1 MLTLTQRNLPNPNT
15 LVTLS
20 LHLTAEERTRSRHRF
35 TTEDGIAV
43 CLRLPRGTVLN
54 NGDILTDDD
63 NSSLIRIIAKPEPV
77 YTVVAESPLL
87 LIRAAYHLGNRHVP
101 VEVTPNYLRLS
112 PDPVLKT
119 MLIQLGL
126 RIDEEV
132 VPFQPELGAY
142 GNHHHSH

>member
-35 TTEDGIAV
+35 TTEDGIEV

-54 NGDILTDDD
+54 NGDILTDDEH
-63 NSSLIRIIAKPEPV
+63 SSLIRIIAKPEPV

-126 RIDEEV
+126 RIYEEV